1 MDSPPIAL
9 HRKSLLLAYQLP
21 SRLEEIEK
29 LAQAIEAALTER
41 PDLAFAAQLC
51 LEELITNTIEHGL
64 QGQTDRLIDVRI
76 SMSDEWLEICLKD
89 DAPQF
94 DPFLQAPAPDLDAAL
109 EDRHIGGLGV
119 HLVKTLMDDARAY
132 YDGSGNLVVLLKTLR
147 R

>member
-29 LAQAIEAALTER
+29 LAQAIEAALPER

-89 DAPQF
+89 DAPEF
-94 DPFLQAPAPDLDAAL
+94 DPFLQAPAPDLDADL